1 MSSPAA
7 AAPEND
13 APCAVQLFP
22 SDAGGDWRRAS
33 AELRQRVRRWP
44 QPDRDCRQLRIDVG
58 EGGALLTIT
67 TQDGRQ
73 AERLVATPAALV
85 PAASALVV
93 SVETAPAPAPSPAP
107 RSPSENAAVEMR
119 SRDRVGFLFA
129 GGGLRL
135 AMPGTFWS
143 PALRG
148 GLALAVNGW
157 ELGTFVDWS
166 PRHWLTADE
175 VPPRFSMWSLSSG
188 IAAGR
193 RERVGGVDL
202 LAGVMFGATFVHQES
217 TTEERNDDTIEIEVE
232 EGAGV
237 DPMFAGYFGVATP
250 RGKPVRLRTQL
261 EIALP
266 LSHPGET
273 RELDSDLPPLPGW
286 SLTGVV
292 GAEFDAL

>member
-1 MSSPAA
+1 
-7 AAPEND
+7 
-13 APCAVQLFP
+13 VQLLP

-33 AELRQRVRRWP
+33 AELRQRVRQWP
-44 QPDRDCRQLRIDVG
+44 QPDRDCRELRIEVT

-73 AERLVATPAALV
+73 ARRLVATPAALV

-93 SVETAPAPAPSPAP
+93 SVETSPAQTAP
-107 RSPSENAAVEMR
+107 PAARVPPENAAAER
-119 SRDRVGFLFA
+119 ERAGDRFAFLFA
-129 GGGLRL
+129 LGGLRL
-135 AMPGTFWS
+135 ATPGTFWA
-143 PALRG
+143 PVMRG
-148 GLALAVNGW
+148 GLALAIDGW

-166 PRHWLTADE
+166 PQHWLAAND

-217 TTEERNDDTIEIEVE
+217 TTQERNDDTIEIEVE

-237 DPMFAGYFGVATP
+237 DPTFAGYFGVATP
-250 RGKPVRLRTQL
+250 RGKPVRLRAQF

-266 LSHPGET
+266 LSHPGTT
-273 RELDSDLPPLPGW
+273 RELDSDLPALPGW
-286 SLTGVV
+286 SLTGVL